1 MQQLAASSFS
11 LSGAW
16 RRFLSA
22 APRFCQA
29 PFMRSEVASPVSTW
43 ASWEGRLVLALAL
56 FAGLRVLVFS
66 LAFPFFS
73 NVDEYR
79 HFDVVL
85 KYARGYWPSPGPDRY
100 EPETAWF
107 VGRFGSP
114 EYHRD
119 RVDPAEPGLPL
130 PAWRQP
136 DAVSEHRVAQ
146 MRAYLGGRHSLEAD
160 QPPVYYA
167 TAGAWFALGRSLG
180 IEGLHLLYWVRA
192 LGALV
197 GFGLV
202 FGTWWLLRDLYAESA
217 LVRLG
222 TPLLLACFPQDA
234 LYYVTGD
241 VFSPLLGGLGFLLVL
256 RLSRRPESAAGA
268 YLGAGLVA
276 AAAFLCK
283 YPSVAI
289 AVACA
294 FCSVAAWRAPAAERA
309 PIRLWGRWALFW
321 AAFLLPALF
330 WLLRNQLLGG
340 DLTGTAFKVERLGW
354 GQKSLAEYLDHP
366 IFTPAG
372 AATFVTDLIP
382 CFWRGELVWYRDE
395 LAWPAADLVYT
406 VSTLIFLPLAVLGLW
421 RRGRPRALRVAE
433 GAALVAVLAGGAVLA
448 LFSLLFVFGETTSP
462 SAAYPYFVQGRLIS
476 GVLVPFALLYLRGL
490 EEATSRL
497 PAGWAAP
504 GGWGVLGALV
514 ALTLVSEA
522 LLTAPVFLSLYNG
535 FHLP

>member
-1 MQQLAASSFS
+1 MSPEA
-11 LSGAW
+11 
-16 RRFLSA
+16 
-22 APRFCQA
+22 
-29 PFMRSEVASPVSTW
+29 ASPVSTW

-56 FAGLRVLVFS
+56 LAGLRVLIFS

-100 EPETAWF
+100 EPETSWF

-119 RVDPAEPGLPL
+119 RVDPLEPELPL
-130 PAWRQP
+130 PTWRQS
-136 DAVSEHRVAQ
+136 DAVGERRVAQ

-167 TAGAWFALGRSLG
+167 TAGAWLVLGRSLG
-180 IEGLHLLYWVRA
+180 IEGLHLLYWVRV

-202 FGTWWLLRDLYAESA
+202 FGTWWLLRDIYAESA

-241 VFSPLLGGLGFLLVL
+241 VFSPLLGGLGFLLTL
-256 RLSRRPESAAGA
+256 RLLRRAESEAGA
-268 YLGAGLVA
+268 YLGAGLVV

-283 YPSVAI
+283 YPSLAI
-289 AVACA
+289 VVACA
-294 FCSVAAWRAPAAERA
+294 FCSVAAWRAPPAERA
-309 PIRLWGRWALFW
+309 PARRWALFW

-354 GQKSLAEYLDHP
+354 GHRSLAEYWGHP

-382 CFWRGELVWYRDE
+382 RFWRGELVWYRDE

-406 VSTLIFLPLAVLGLW
+406 ASTLIFLPLAALGLW

-448 LFSLLFVFGETTSP
+448 LLSLLFVFGETTSP

-497 PAGWAAP
+497 PAGWAARA
-504 GGWGVLGALV
+504 GWGVLGALA

-522 LLTAPVFLSLYNG
+522 LLTAPVFSSLYNG

>member
-1 MQQLAASSFS
+1 M
-11 LSGAW
+11 
-16 RRFLSA
+16 RPE
-22 APRFCQA
+22 AP
-29 PFMRSEVASPVSTW
+29 SPLTG
-43 ASWEGRLVLALAL
+43 WEGRLVLALAL
-56 FAGLRVLVFS
+56 LAGLRVLVFS

-79 HFDVVL
+79 HLDVVL

-107 VGRFGSP
+107 VGRFGTP

-119 RVDPAEPGLPL
+119 RIDPSSPELPL
-130 PAWRQP
+130 PVWRQP
-136 DAVSEHRVAQ
+136 DAVGEQRVAQ

-167 TAGAWFALGRSLG
+167 TAGAWLALGRSLG
-180 IEGLHLLYWVRA
+180 IEGLPLLYWVRA

-202 FGTWWLLRDLYAESA
+202 FGTWWLLRDLYAEST

-222 TPLLLACFPQDA
+222 TPLLLAGFPLDA

-241 VFSPLLGGLGFLLVL
+241 AFSPLLGGMGFLLTL
-256 RLSRRPESAAGA
+256 RLVRRPEAGAGA
-268 YLGAGLVA
+268 YLGAGLVV

-283 YPSVAI
+283 YPSA
-289 AVACA
+289 ALGVACA
-294 FCSVAAWRAPAAERA
+294 FLAAAAWRAPTAERGPA
-309 PIRLWGRWALFW
+309 LRWALFW

-340 DLTGTAFKVERLGW
+340 ELTGTAFKVDRLGW
-354 GQKSLAEYLDHP
+354 GQKSPAEWADHP

-372 AATFVTDLIP
+372 AATFVTDMIP
-382 CFWRGELVWYRDE
+382 RFWRGELVWYRDE
-395 LAWPAADLVYT
+395 LAWRPADLVYT
-406 VSTLIFLPLAVLGLW
+406 ASTLILLPLAALGLW

-433 GAALVAVLAGGAVLA
+433 AAALLAVLAGGALLA
-448 LFSLLFVFGETTSP
+448 LLSLMFVFGETTSP
-462 SAAYPYFVQGRLIS
+462 SAAYPYFVQGRLVS
-476 GVLVPFALLYLRGL
+476 GVLVPFALLYVRGL
-490 EEATSRL
+490 EELTSRL
-497 PAGWAAP
+497 PAAWAVRA
-504 GGWGVLGALV
+504 GWGVLAALV
-514 ALTLVSEA
+514 ALALVSE
-522 LLTAPVFLSLYNG
+522 LVITRPVFLSLYNG